1 MRIEAGARK
10 GTRLIAPEGID
21 VRPTSDRARQAIF
34 NMLIHRFEA
43 VEGARVLDAFAGSG
57 ALGLEALSRGAE
69 SLVAMELARPAL
81 DALKRNIT
89 ACHEN
94 ARALVFACDA
104 LKPPA
109 AKMHPKS
116 APCSLVFLD
125 PPYFKGLIAPAIAAL
140 SDAGW
145 IAPGALIVAEMAAT
159 EDLPAIDSFAVADER
174 RYGKAKIVFLRQRP
188 RRGDEILAF
197 KPAPD

>member
-1 MRIEAGARK
+1 MRVEAGSHK
-10 GTRLIAPEGID
+10 GTKLSVPEGED

-43 VEGARVLDAFAGSG
+43 VEDARVLDAFAGSG

-69 SLVAMELARPAL
+69 SLVAMEQARPAL

-94 ARALVFACDA
+94 ARAIVFACDA
-104 LKPPA
+104 TKPPA
-109 AKMHPKS
+109 AKGHPRF

-125 PPYFKGLIAPAIAAL
+125 PPYGKGLIAPAVAAL
-140 SDAGW
+140 RDAGW
-145 IAPGALIVAEMAAT
+145 IAPDALIVAEMAIKD
-159 EDLPAIDSFAVADER
+159 DLAIEGLAIADER
-174 RYGKAKIVFLRQRP
+174 RYGKAKIVFGRT
-188 RRGDEILAF
+188 RG
-197 KPAPD
+197 

>member
-1 MRIEAGARK
+1 MRIEAGSHK
-10 GTRLIAPEGID
+10 GTRLTVPEGDD

-34 NMLIHRFEA
+34 NMLIHRFDA

-104 LKPPA
+104 LKPPRA
-109 AKMHPKS
+109 QPRF

-125 PPYFKGLIAPAIAAL
+125 PPYGKGLIQSAL
-140 SDAGW
+140 GALTNAGW
-145 IAPGALIVAEMAAT
+145 IAPGALIVAEMGSP
-159 EDLPAIDSFAVADER
+159 EDLPAMEGMTIEDER
-174 RYGKAKIVFLRQRP
+174 RYGKARIVFFRSSI
-188 RRGDEILAF
+188 D
-197 KPAPD
+197 KSN